1 MISADTGEHYS
12 VSEIEIEKG
21 ISMILII
28 VRIIGSFASYGKPRS
43 IAFAMALG
51 LTLAFIPG
59 GTLLW
64 FLLFIPMM
72 FFRINQAALIGM
84 MALGRLFMPLLDTYS
99 ERIGYY
105 LLTKPGLYGPMG
117 RFLSLPM
124 IGWFRFDD
132 SLIAGGL
139 ILGIA
144 GLPVWFFFCLMLV
157 GLYRRF
163 LAGKI
168 KAVFQKVGQKAP
180 LLKKMGM
187 ALSAGKKIGV
197 IS

>member
-1 MISADTGEHYS
+1 
-12 VSEIEIEKG
+12 
-21 ISMILII
+21 MILII
-28 VRIIGSFASYGKPRS
+28 VRIIGSFASYGKPRN

-84 MALGRLFMPLLDTYS
+84 MAFGRLFMPLLDIYS
-99 ERIGYY
+99 ERIGYFF
-105 LLTKPGLYGPMG
+105 LTKPGLYEPMG

-132 SLIAGGL
+132 SLITGGL

-157 GLYRRF
+157 GLYRKF
-163 LAGKI
+163 LAEKI